1 MRKKNP
7 CCHKKAMK
15 PIKVFAPYDK
25 QGQRRRIFHVFEMAK
40 GTQGTQGTQGAR
52 GDMGDT
58 GDTWHTRGHSRRREY
73 RGHRGHKDTREKRHT
88 GELRTFSTFRDCYM
102 IGLNVVRFRNY
113 LVCSR
118 VFHTKIGDPARI
130 CRLA

>member
-1 MRKKNP
+1 MEK
-7 CCHKKAMK
+7 
-15 PIKVFAPYDK
+15 
-25 QGQRRRIFHVFEMAK
+25 
-40 GTQGTQGTQGAR
+40 GTQGTQGAR
-52 GDMGDT
+52 GDIGGQKGTQGTHGTQGVTVDAENT
-58 GDTWHTRGHSRRREY
+58 GDTE
-73 RGHRGHKDTREKRHT
+73 DTRDKRHT